1 MKIATTE
8 TKTSAL
14 SRVKKRPASTR
25 RRSQNNKAKAV
36 AKADAKPM
44 VRSKLFIDKKALK
57 KLRLVAVAYSQV
69 EREWFPTEEA
79 YKAELEVVE
88 RADEVVAEIEKMGI
102 PAKGYPGDQYF
113 FTNLIVDDPDLVVNL
128 VDTLKGRDV
137 LQTSI
142 PAALELAN
150 IPYTGAGMRGLV
162 IGNDRQLVKQLLAA
176 SGIPTPAF
184 QFIQRRGTRVQE
196 DLGLPL
202 IVKLNESGGS
212 VGIDNQAVRETV
224 VEAQERVNELIGAYR
239 IPVIVERFVDG
250 PEITAVVFDD
260 GRKRHSFLAQKV
272 FRLKPDGKHE
282 FTSLE
287 SYEDARSYTYK
298 PVEDEKLAA
307 KMRRLAERAFGAL
320 RYKDYA
326 KFDIRLDEESR
337 TAYFTDCNPNTAFG
351 PSLGLPFTEVLAL
364 HGVTFAEVLT
374 SLLSKHAK
382 SIKKIR

>member
-1 MKIATTE
+1 
-8 TKTSAL
+8 
-14 SRVKKRPASTR
+14 
-25 RRSQNNKAKAV
+25 
-36 AKADAKPM
+36 
-44 VRSKLFIDKKALK
+44 
-57 KLRLVAVAYSQV
+57 
-69 EREWFPTEEA
+69 
-79 YKAELEVVE
+79 
-88 RADEVVAEIEKMGI
+88 
-102 PAKGYPGDQYF
+102 
-113 FTNLIVDDPDLVVNL
+113 LIVDDPDLVVNL

-162 IGNDRQLVKQLLAA
+162 IGNDRQLVKQLLVA

-212 VGIDNQAVRETV
+212 VGIDNQAVRETL
-224 VEAQERVNELIGAYR
+224 VEAQERADELIGAYR